1 MTLTA
6 RIVLIMGA
14 VARQRE
20 ISFGSLSVK
29 SAIVPRA
36 ALACAAPQ
44 SRRY

>member
-1 MTLTA
+1 MTA
-6 RIVLIMGA
+6 RVVLITGA
-14 VARQRE
+14 VARERE

-36 ALACAAPQ
+36 ALAYAAPQ